1 MVAVVDVDREV
12 RMKLFVIEFIVMM
25 VFFCCASLGSVEI
38 SGMQEIEYK
47 QPKDLVLVSDSDVIY
62 LSTLLTKLSLFVD
75 GSFDSGIS
83 LDRQGFYS
91 LAEKIKRLDH

>member
-62 LSTLLTKLSLFVD
+62 LLLKQFDDQSTIVELLKMTEDD
-75 GSFDSGIS
+75 GYTA
-83 LDRQGFYS
+83 LH
-91 LAEKIKRLDH
+91 LA